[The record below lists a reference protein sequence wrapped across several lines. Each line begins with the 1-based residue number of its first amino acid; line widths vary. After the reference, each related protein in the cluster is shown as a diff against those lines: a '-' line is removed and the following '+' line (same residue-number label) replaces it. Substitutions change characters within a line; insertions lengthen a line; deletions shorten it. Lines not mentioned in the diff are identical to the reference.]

1 MITKYIL
8 PVVAIALAATSCVED
23 KGNYEYTELNEVS
36 IDEVEERYNVL
47 SQLDDLVIK
56 PKVTG
61 SLSGE
66 QLRIQ
71 MAHMQRRSNFKQW
84 SSSHP

>member
-47 SQLDDLVIK
+47 SQLVDLFIK
-56 PKVTG
+56 PQDKG
-61 SLSGE
+61 LLSE
-66 QLRIQ
+66 QQLD
-71 MAHMQRRSNFKQW
+71 NK
-84 SSSHP
+84 